1 MTVLCLAQQWRQREP
16 GVLSDTALASHQCT
30 PARCRWTELP
40 QLRHPP
46 RGPPQRRVY
55 VCAASGRPHICT
67 AVQCRAGREKQVLDE
82 RGGLARQW
90 VCQISDMRLGPLLPW
105 QDGITLA
112 LGTAEVG
119 RLEWGGGGA
128 AGSAGRGGRGGG
140 APPSAGR
147 GRGAPP
153 SAGRGAPQGR
163 GRGTAPPPPFKR
175 PRLGDF
181 KR

>member
-1 MTVLCLAQQWRQREP
+1 
-16 GVLSDTALASHQCT
+16 
-30 PARCRWTELP
+30 
-40 QLRHPP
+40 
-46 RGPPQRRVY
+46 
-55 VCAASGRPHICT
+55 
-67 AVQCRAGREKQVLDE
+67 
-82 RGGLARQW
+82 
-90 VCQISDMRLGPLLPW
+90 MRLGPLLPW

-119 RLEWGGGGA
+119 RLEWGGG
-128 AGSAGRGGRGGG
+128 RGGG
-140 APPSAGR
+140 PPPSAGR

-163 GRGTAPPPPFKR
+163 GRGTAPPPFKR